1 MFDVSGGRGL
11 RPTLPRLFRKVSA
24 MSSPGSG
31 SGPPSGPTHGR
42 AAFAFIFIT
51 VCLDMLALGMIVPV
65 LPKLVVAFEGGNMG
79 KAASITGVF
88 GFVWALMQFVSSP
101 VLGAISDRWG
111 RRPVVLAS
119 NLGLGLDYLMMAV
132 APSLAWLFVGRMVS
146 GITSATFA
154 TASAYIADVTP
165 PEQRAGQFGKLG
177 AAFGLGF
184 IIGPALGGLLGNYG
198 LRLPFWVAAGL
209 SLANAVYGF
218 FILPE
223 SLPPERRVPQLKW
236 RTANPLGSLTLLRSS
251 RLLLALAAATFL
263 YDLAHESLPSIWV
276 LYTTYRYQWSERAI
290 GLSLAA
296 VGLGSTLV
304 SALLVGPA
312 VKRLGE
318 RRVLLVGL
326 AFGALGFALYGAAA
340 SSGVFFAAIPLTAL
354 WGLAGPP
361 VQALMSRE
369 VGPSQQGQLQ
379 GAFGSM
385 SGISGMIGP
394 LLFTQIFRGAIAPG
408 LPAWLPGAP
417 YFMAAALVAA
427 SLLAAAAA
435 TRQRAG

>member
-1 MFDVSGGRGL
+1 
-11 RPTLPRLFRKVSA
+11 
-24 MSSPGSG
+24 MSTANPEVAA
-31 SGPPSGPTHGR
+31 PPEHGR
-42 AAFAFIFIT
+42 AAFTFIFIT

-65 LPKLVVAFEGGNMG
+65 LPRLVVEFEGGNFA

-88 GFVWALMQFVSSP
+88 GFVWALMQFVFSP
-101 VLGAISDRWG
+101 VLGAISDHAG

-132 APSLAWLFVGRMVS
+132 APSLAWLFVGRIVS
-146 GITSATFA
+146 GITSATFS

-198 LRLPFWVAAGL
+198 LRVPFWVAAGL
-209 SLANAVYGF
+209 SLANAAYGF

-223 SLPPERRVPQLKW
+223 SLPVHRRAPKLEW
-236 RTANPLGSLTLLRSS
+236 RAANPVGSMILLRSQ

-263 YDLAHESLPSIWV
+263 YDLAHESLPSMWV
-276 LYTTYRYQWSERAI
+276 LYTTYRYHWSERLT

-318 RRVLLVGL
+318 RKTLLAGL
-326 AFGALGFALYGAAA
+326 LFGALGFALYAGAT
-340 SSGVFFAAIPLTAL
+340 SSAWFFAAIPLTAL

-361 VQALMSRE
+361 LQSMMSRQ

-379 GAFGSM
+379 GAFSSM
-385 SGISGMIGP
+385 RGISGMIGP
-394 LLFTQIFRGAIAPG
+394 LLFTQVFRGAIATG
-408 LPAWLPGAP
+408 LPSWLPGAP

-427 SLLAAAAA
+427 SALVAAAA
-435 TRQRAG
+435 TTAATTPRDSTPPGTRTSP

>member
-1 MFDVSGGRGL
+1 MPSPPEPQGPSDGR
-11 RPTLPRLFRKVSA
+11 
-24 MSSPGSG
+24 
-31 SGPPSGPTHGR
+31 THGR

-65 LPKLVVAFEGGNMG
+65 LPKLIVAFEGGNVG
-79 KAASITGVF
+79 KAASITGIF
-88 GFVWALMQFVSSP
+88 GFVWALMQFVFSP
-101 VLGAISDRWG
+101 VLGAVSDRSG

-119 NLGLGLDYLMMAV
+119 NLGLGLDYLLMAV
-132 APSLAWLFVGRMVS
+132 APSLGWLFVGRVVS

-165 PEQRAGQFGKLG
+165 PEKRAAQFGKLG

-209 SLANAVYGF
+209 SLANATYGF

-223 SLPPERRVPQLKW
+223 SLPRERRSPKLEW
-236 RTANPLGSLTLLRSS
+236 RAANPLGALTLLRSS

-263 YDLAHESLPSIWV
+263 YDLAHESLPSMWV
-276 LYTTYRYQWSERAI
+276 LYTTYRYAWSERLT

-304 SALLVGPA
+304 SALLVGPVVA
-312 VKRLGE
+312 WLGE
-318 RRVLLVGL
+318 RRSLLLGL
-326 AFGALGFALYGAAA
+326 LFGTLGFALYGAAPN
-340 SSGVFFAAIPLTAL
+340 STLFFAAIPLTAL
-354 WGLAGPP
+354 WGLASPP
-361 VQALMSRE
+361 IQSLMSRE

-379 GAFGSM
+379 GAFSSM
-385 SGISGMIGP
+385 RGISGMIGP
-394 LLFTQIFRGAIAPG
+394 LLFTQAFAAAIHDG
-408 LPAWLPGAP
+408 LPAWLAGAP
-417 YFMAAALVAA
+417 YLMAAILVAA

-435 TRQRAG
+435 TRGASVAAD